1 MAAAPPAAPNTQTP
15 NPNLPVPLDRAVT
28 TQQRPGPAELFR
40 QMGTCSLFRE
50 AYERGRSL
58 SAHLEVLDPSSQYR
72 DGLDAFQRQLQVA
85 GINVLS
91 DVDMG
96 YSSDT
101 WEDFYKDKNT
111 RALAY
116 EWVIRTA
123 KRASGRNPSTR
134 ALYASTDQPVGSV
147 VEPFV
152 NAAQARYQQLTPAV
166 PLSDLVAITTPIVGD
181 AYRAFFLTR
190 DVNNQRFNRVEQGSE
205 LPRAKL
211 VGADRTVRLH
221 KYGKGLDLTYEV
233 MRRARIDI
241 IGLHVTFMMIQTE
254 VDRVA
259 AVIDIIIN
267 GDGNSGT
274 SATNFNLSS
283 LDATA
288 TLPNLTAKAWLTFEA
303 KFLNPYRLS
312 YVLAQ
317 DAPVVQLKLL
327 NLGSA
332 NIPMVAIAAASG
344 LGALNLRNPQLGE
357 GVGVALTADAPA
369 LKIVGLD
376 TRFGIEHVTEIG
388 ADLQELARFVE
399 MQTQTIF
406 ISYVDGFDVLDSLA
420 NKVLTLN
427 S

>member
-1 MAAAPPAAPNTQTP
+1 MNPPQ
-15 NPNLPVPLDRAVT
+15 NLPVPTDRAVT
-28 TQQRPGPAELFR
+28 SQQRPGPHELYR
-40 QMGTCSLFRE
+40 TMGSCKLFRE
-50 AYERGRSL
+50 AYERGMSL
-58 SAHLEVLDPSSQYR
+58 SARLEQLDPSSQYS
-72 DGLDAFQRQLQVA
+72 DGLDAFQRQLQIA
-85 GINVLS
+85 GISVAS
-91 DVDMG
+91 DVHMG

-101 WEDFYKDKNT
+101 WEEFYRDENT

-190 DVNNQRFNRVEQGSE
+190 DVTNQRFNRVAQGAE
-205 LPRAKL
+205 LPRARL

-241 IGLHVTFMMIQTE
+241 VGLHVTFMMIQTE

-259 AVIDIIIN
+259 ACIDIIIN

-274 SATNFNLSS
+274 AATNFNLTS

-288 TLPNLTAKAWLTFEA
+288 TVGNLTAKAWLTFEA

-312 YVLAQ
+312 YVLSQ
-317 DAPVVQLKLL
+317 DVAVVQLKTL

-332 NIPMVAIAAASG
+332 NIPMVAISAAAG

-357 GVGVALTADAPA
+357 GIGVALTADAPA

-376 TRFGIEHVTEIG
+376 TRFGVEHVTEIG
-388 ADLQELARFVE
+388 ADLTELARFVE

-406 ISYVDGFDVLDSLA
+406 ISYVDGFDILDAFA
-420 NKVLTLN
+420 NKTLRLDA
-427 S
+427 